1 MRVMRLLVRGAALA
15 AAALVAGAV
24 AARPAG
30 RGDARLEITYSTQ
43 PGALRSEWDMAGLRG
58 ASLGSDGDKL
68 CDDVVQI
75 AGYLH
80 LGESNKH
87 YFFWFFESRSKPA
100 TDPVT
105 LWMTGGPGCSSG
117 IALFAENGPCMFT
130 PSSAG
135 KTIKNPFSW
144 NSNSSLIFI
153 DQPAGTGY
161 SYGDMDHDENDIAGD
176 MEVFLQE
183 FFQSEAGKKYAA
195 NPFFVFG
202 ESKWL
207 RGAKWAGGANA
218 GPKDT
223 RET

>member
-1 MRVMRLLVRGAALA
+1 MVLVRVALALALAALA
-15 AAALVAGAV
+15 SIG
-24 AARPAG
+24 AARPA
-30 RGDARLEITYSTQ
+30 ARLEITYSTQ
-43 PGALRSEWDMAGLRG
+43 PGALRSEWGMGVPAALG
-58 ASLGSDGDKL
+58 ADGDKL

-80 LGESNKH
+80 LGATNKH

-161 SYGDMDHDENDIAGD
+161 SYGDMDDKDENDIGSD

-202 ESKWL
+202 ESEW
-207 RGAKWAGGANA
+207 RGRGRAGSN
-218 GPKDT
+218 
-223 RET
+223 RR